1 MRFSLMF
8 RFAAFVLLV
17 LLWSVFAVAAW
28 AEDAAAPAQQQQA
41 GPAATPSAA
50 EQPQSDLDRLK
61 SYRPSPPA
69 AAAQPVPPPEPAT
82 PKPVADAAATSIAD
96 CIDENGDFASH
107 GKTNSFVFTA
117 DADALLADQRAW
129 LKERDDCGDLIHGDP
144 PIYANVYV
152 CVRDA
157 LTARAKRL
165 HAILERKQF
174 FKP

>member
-1 MRFSLMF
+1 MF

-50 EQPQSDLDRLK
+50 GQPQSDLDRLK

-69 AAAQPVPPPEPAT
+69 AEAQPVPPPEAAT
-82 PKPVADAAATSIAD
+82 PKPVADAAAKSIAD

-107 GKTNSFVFTA
+107 GKTNSFVFTLA
-117 DADALLADQRAW
+117 NKCEKRLKCTIDAYITGAKGPSSGRGTLILAPKSRGDAAKKAFTMRVKMAGGTA
-129 LKERDDCGDLIHGDP
+129 ERDCK
-144 PIYANVYV
+144 V
-152 CVRDA
+152 
-157 LTARAKRL
+157 
-165 HAILERKQF
+165 F
-174 FKP
+174 